1 MVGLGAL
8 LQRGG
13 WGRWGGIKR
22 LGRDKEALLVGG
34 GYNGIVSGSMEGDC
48 GTVAGL
54 WGEVHVFVTFSFVR
68 VI

>member
-22 LGRDKEALLVGG
+22 LGGDKEALLVGG

-48 GTVAGL
+48 GYGVKSMFLLLLA
-54 WGEVHVFVTFSFVR
+54 SFV
-68 VI
+68 